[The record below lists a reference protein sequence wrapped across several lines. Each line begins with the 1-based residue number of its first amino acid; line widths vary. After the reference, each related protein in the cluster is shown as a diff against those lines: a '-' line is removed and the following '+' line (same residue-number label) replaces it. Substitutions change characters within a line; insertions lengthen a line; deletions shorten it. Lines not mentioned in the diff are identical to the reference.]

1 MARGKKRKSTAK
13 SFSDFKKSQNEKR
26 LNRIYSQGQKDYAN
40 QNKGQ
45 SGGSSS
51 IPSSSKKDAFVN
63 LQRQKFF
70 GGRKVPEERVFKR
83 TAQDTNLELFKKR
96 FTKPV
101 NIVDPNTGEVTG
113 TVSGLTQATDDAPRS
128 LTEER
133 QRLVNLYGPTNKEVM
148 GDIGFGLGNLIKS
161 YGIPFVSPI
170 MKGMNV
176 IKSGVE
182 AAWDKVRREPSQQTF
197 PEFRG
202 ESQNY
207 FNNVD
212 TGISQVDPN
221 NMLVRIAK
229 ENEGKFDDAS
239 TFQEQLANATAMN
252 LNIPNPVDIAQ
263 TISDYYDAA
272 AQGVNL
278 DLPIGNL
285 NLNPL
290 AQKVFLDG
298 GIGNVRYGGAI
309 DPNTLDY
316 NLGISTALPGDF
328 RLSAGASSSDLPG
341 ISLSNTYKPEIFGK
355 NIPGISNVTPS
366 LNMSGQGD
374 LSLGVNTTVDPL
386 RSFYPGA
393 AIGTPINVGASVDSR
408 GNITPNISFLKSF
421 KDGGAVNSGLGY
433 MFK

>member
-1 MARGKKRKSTAK
+1 MARGRTRKSTAK
-13 SFSDFKKSQNEKR
+13 SFGDFKKSQNEKR

-40 QNKGQ
+40 QNRGQ
-45 SGGSSS
+45 SGGPSS

-101 NIVDPNTGEVTG
+101 NIVDPNTGEITG

-128 LTEER
+128 LAAER

-148 GDIGFGLGNLIKS
+148 GDIGSGLGNLIKS

-182 AAWDKVRREPSQQTF
+182 AAWDAVRGEPSQQTF
-197 PEFRG
+197 PEFTG
-202 ESQNY
+202 ESENY
-207 FNNVD
+207 FNNID
-212 TGISQVDPN
+212 TGIAAGDPDN
-221 NMLVRIAK
+221 LLVQIAK
-229 ENEGKFDDAS
+229 ENEGRFNNNQ
-239 TFQEQLANATAMN
+239 TFEERLANATAMN
-252 LNIPNPVDIAQ
+252 LNVPSIEDVLVTTN
-263 TISDYYDAA
+263 DALNQA
-272 AQGVNL
+272 KAGANIVTPLGIVNV
-278 DLPIGNL
+278 
-285 NLNPL
+285 NPL
-290 AQKVFLDG
+290 AERVFLSG
-298 GIGNVRYGGAI
+298 GAGNIGYGGSFN
-309 DPNTLDY
+309 PNTSDY

-328 RLSAGASSSDLPG
+328 RLSAGTSSNDLPG
-341 ISLSNTYKPEIFGK
+341 VSLSNTYLPKIFGTD
-355 NIPGISNVTPS
+355 IRGMGNVVPS
-366 LNMSGQGD
+366 VNMSGQGD

-386 RSFYPGA
+386 KMFGVDSAVPFD
-393 AIGTPINVGASVDSR
+393 IGVGANVNQQGGFSPSLNF
-408 GNITPNISFLKSF
+408 NIPFNS
-421 KDGGAVNSGLGY
+421 SGLGY